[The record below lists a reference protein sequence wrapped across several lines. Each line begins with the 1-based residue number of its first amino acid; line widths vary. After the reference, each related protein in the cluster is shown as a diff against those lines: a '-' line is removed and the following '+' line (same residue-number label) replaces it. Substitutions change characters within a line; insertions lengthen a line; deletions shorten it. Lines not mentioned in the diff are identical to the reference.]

1 MSIQTELYRETYI
14 RAYRMRHPRHSKLKV
29 VVISLI
35 VITVLFAVVICVSLS
50 EKLLTVQ
57 AKKNETEKNAGAP
70 REIIPEAVSA
80 DFLLGV
86 TFAPPHVEDT
96 IPPTTPISINPYPDM
111 DYQQESIEPEVP
123 TITDD
128 ISEIETAIE
137 PEFPN
142 VDFTND
148 EMSPIE
154 EEVSDSIDGTQ
165 ETMLQTGLRSSVTE
179 EELIFIEQVVEAEVT
194 GTTYKYN
201 GQHVN
206 EEEMLLSKIRVAQVF
221 LNRVDDMER
230 FSHITTL
237 YEAVSEPGASST
249 VGSGRCYRV
258 TVTNLTKEAVQI
270 ALDPST
276 EDLTDGALFFLA
288 NGAMH
293 NKYGNY
299 LFTDSVGHSFFK

>member
-1 MSIQTELYRETYI
+1 MSIQPELYRETYI

-35 VITVLFAVVICVSLS
+35 VITVLFAAAIRVLLS
-50 EKLLTVQ
+50 EKPFTVQ
-57 AKKNETEKNAGAP
+57 AKKNETEKDAGTP
-70 REIIPEAVSA
+70 REIIPEGFST
-80 DFLLGV
+80 DFILGAA
-86 TFAPPHVEDT
+86 FAPPHVEDT
-96 IPPTTPISINPYPDM
+96 PAPISVDPYPVV
-111 DYQQESIEPEVP
+111 DYQQESMEPEVP
-123 TITDD
+123 TTAED

-137 PEFPN
+137 PELPD

-148 EMSPIE
+148 ESAGE
-154 EEVSDSIDGTQ
+154 EIADTVEDTQ
-165 ETMLQTGLRSSVTE
+165 ETIVQTGLRSSVTE

-221 LNRVDDMER
+221 LNRVDDTVR

-258 TVTNLTKEAVQI
+258 TVTDLTKEAVQI
-270 ALDPST
+270 ALDPNT

-288 NGAMH
+288 NGATY